1 MASARAAPLCGQ
13 QATSRAGTAGEAILL
28 VEDWEFALASD
39 MLSDVKMLDVDAA
52 PLLDTDEA
60 ASQKAMNRVMPDIR
74 RKAYVGWLGHTN
86 ARCKV
91 LGWSKQELVDRAN
104 AMAREDYLLRET
116 PSLTPRAVGFMGL
129 KQVRNVIMALSS
141 QFDYLA
147 EPLDRIMRLTDDA
160 EQGAITGLAGA
171 SPELG
176 AQ

>member
-1 MASARAAPLCGQ
+1 MHRSGRTG
-13 QATSRAGTAGEAILL
+13 RAGTAGEAILL

-39 MLSDVKMLDVDAA
+39 MLGDVQGLVDVDAA
-52 PLLDTDEA
+52 PFVDAVADD
-60 ASQKAMNRVMPDIR
+60 SQKAMNRVAPDVR

-129 KQVRNVIMALSS
+129 KKV
-141 QFDYLA
+141 
-147 EPLDRIMRLTDDA
+147 
-160 EQGAITGLAGA
+160 QGLRVEKPPPKHNRGGRPNQ
-171 SPELG
+171 SRKPRR
-176 AQ
+176 

>member
-1 MASARAAPLCGQ
+1 MIIFHSG
-13 QATSRAGTAGEAILL
+13 RAGTAGEAILL

-52 PLLDTDEA
+52 PLLDTDVE

-129 KQVRNVIMALSS
+129 KKV
-141 QFDYLA
+141 
-147 EPLDRIMRLTDDA
+147 
-160 EQGAITGLAGA
+160 QGLRVERPPPKHNRGA
-171 SPELG
+171 PAPG
-176 AQ
+176 RRKQKPRR

>member
-1 MASARAAPLCGQ
+1 MHRSGRTG
-13 QATSRAGTAGEAILL
+13 RAGTAGEAVLL

-39 MLSDVKMLDVDAA
+39 MLSDVKMLDIDATEY
-52 PLLDTDEA
+52 LDAVADD
-60 ASQKAMNRVMPDIR
+60 SQKAMNRVMPDIR

-129 KQVRNVIMALSS
+129 KKVQNLRVEKPPPKHNR
-141 QFDYLA
+141 
-147 EPLDRIMRLTDDA
+147 
-160 EQGAITGLAGA
+160 GAPAPGRRKQR
-171 SPELG
+171 PRR
-176 AQ
+176 